1 MIFLPLSFQDVK
13 VHVGFRSRP
22 IHHRRRQFGE
32 GAPFEM
38 EKPVVPVEAEY
49 PSHHPMRKFVVPDEE
64 FLRPW
69 SDASSATAASPNSL
83 GEEDGGGDGEDYY
96 YKDDTPTDDQPLG
109 RIFYCQM
116 SFRLV

>member
-1 MIFLPLSFQDVK
+1 M
-13 VHVGFRSRP
+13 HVGFRSRP
-22 IHHRRRQFGE
+22 IHHRRRQFGGE
-32 GAPFEM
+32 APFEM
-38 EKPVVPVEAEY
+38 EKPVVPLEAEY

-69 SDASSATAASPNSL
+69 SDASSATAAASPNSL
-83 GEEDGGGDGEDYY
+83 GEDDVGGDGEDYY

-109 RIFYCQM
+109 RIFYCHM